1 MVRFQCM
8 NSSYC
13 FRKLKIESKQVL
25 GAFNN
30 KAMQKKRK
38 KISKKENLVKMLEVK
53 NFKEK
58 SVINLF
64 FHVVAVVA
72 PAPAA
77 LVCVWCDGFG
87 TIL

>member
-1 MVRFQCM
+1 MVRFQYM

-25 GAFNN
+25 GAFNS
-30 KAMQKKRK
+30 KTMQKRK
-38 KISKKENLVKMLEVK
+38 EISKKENLVKMLEVK

-77 LVCVWCDGFG
+77 LVCVWCDDFG